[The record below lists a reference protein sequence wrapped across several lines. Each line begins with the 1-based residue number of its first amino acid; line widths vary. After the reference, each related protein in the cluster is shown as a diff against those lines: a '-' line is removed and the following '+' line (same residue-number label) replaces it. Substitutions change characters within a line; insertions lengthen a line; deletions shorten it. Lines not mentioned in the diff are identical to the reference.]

1 MTRSYRPAPPIE
13 RVVLL
18 NDRGDATGVADKAT
32 VHTGDTP
39 LHLAFSSYVFDLHD
53 QLLITR
59 RAATKRTWPAVWTN
73 SCCGH
78 PLPGESLPGAIR
90 RRLAAELGLT
100 PDRVDLILPGFRY
113 RAAMADGTVEN
124 EICPVYR
131 VQVDQQPRPNSD
143 EVDAIRWLSWEQFV
157 RDVTAGVIA
166 PVSPWC
172 RSQLGYLTKLG
183 PCPAV
188 SRCATRQR
196 CGASCSRSACT
207 AWAHTVSAWPPICP
221 SSKASAN
228 SKVGSRWR
236 CGRSP
241 SLPCCTT

>member
-100 PDRVDLILPGFRY
+100 PDRVDLDPAGVPLPGRY
-113 RAAMADGTVEN
+113 GRWHRGKRDL
-124 EICPVYR
+124 
-131 VQVDQQPRPNSD
+131 PRLP
-143 EVDAIRWLSWEQFV
+143 
-157 RDVTAGVIA
+157 
-166 PVSPWC
+166 SP
-172 RSQLGYLTKLG
+172 G
-183 PCPAV
+183 
-188 SRCATRQR
+188 
-196 CGASCSRSACT
+196 
-207 AWAHTVSAWPPICP
+207 
-221 SSKASAN
+221 
-228 SKVGSRWR
+228 
-236 CGRSP
+236 
-241 SLPCCTT
+241 

>member
-59 RAATKRTWPAVWTN
+59 RTATKRTWPAVWTN

-183 PCPAV
+183 PCPAQWPV
-188 SRCATRQR
+188 ADDCRLPKA
-196 CGASCSRSACT
+196 
-207 AWAHTVSAWPPICP
+207 AHG
-221 SSKASAN
+221 N
-228 SKVGSRWR
+228 
-236 CGRSP
+236 
-241 SLPCCTT
+241 

>member
-172 RSQLGYLTKLG
+172 RSQLGYLTKL
-183 PCPAV
+183 
-188 SRCATRQR
+188 
-196 CGASCSRSACT
+196 
-207 AWAHTVSAWPPICP
+207 
-221 SSKASAN
+221 
-228 SKVGSRWR
+228 
-236 CGRSP
+236 
-241 SLPCCTT
+241 

>member
-78 PLPGESLPGAIR
+78 PAWRIATRRHTAAARCRTRTDPRSGRSDPAGVPLPGRYGRWHRGKRDLP
-90 RRLAAELGLT
+90 RL
-100 PDRVDLILPGFRY
+100 PSPG
-113 RAAMADGTVEN
+113 
-124 EICPVYR
+124 
-131 VQVDQQPRPNSD
+131 
-143 EVDAIRWLSWEQFV
+143 
-157 RDVTAGVIA
+157 
-166 PVSPWC
+166 
-172 RSQLGYLTKLG
+172 
-183 PCPAV
+183 
-188 SRCATRQR
+188 
-196 CGASCSRSACT
+196 
-207 AWAHTVSAWPPICP
+207 
-221 SSKASAN
+221 
-228 SKVGSRWR
+228 
-236 CGRSP
+236 
-241 SLPCCTT
+241 

>member
-78 PLPGESLPGAIR
+78 PLPGESHARCYR
-90 RRLAAELGLT
+90 RRNRPGIPLVPLTTGL
-100 PDRVDLILPGFRY
+100 PDQTWT
-113 RAAMADGTVEN
+113 MSGTVA
-124 EICPVYR
+124 R
-131 VQVDQQPRPNSD
+131 GR
-143 EVDAIRWLSWEQFV
+143 RL
-157 RDVTAGVIA
+157 
-166 PVSPWC
+166 
-172 RSQLGYLTKLG
+172 
-183 PCPAV
+183 PATE
-188 SRCATRQR
+188 SRT
-196 CGASCSRSACT
+196 
-207 AWAHTVSAWPPICP
+207 W
-221 SSKASAN
+221 
-228 SKVGSRWR
+228 
-236 CGRSP
+236 
-241 SLPCCTT
+241 

>member
-124 EICPVYR
+124 EICPAESR
-131 VQVDQQPRPNSD
+131 LTNSPG
-143 EVDAIRWLSWEQFV
+143 RT
-157 RDVTAGVIA
+157 RT
-166 PVSPWC
+166 
-172 RSQLGYLTKLG
+172 RST
-183 PCPAV
+183 
-188 SRCATRQR
+188 
-196 CGASCSRSACT
+196 RSAGCPGNNSC
-207 AWAHTVSAWPPICP
+207 AMLPP
-221 SSKASAN
+221 A
-228 SKVGSRWR
+228 
-236 CGRSP
+236 
-241 SLPCCTT
+241 

>member
-143 EVDAIRWLSWEQFV
+143 EVDAIRWLSWE
-157 RDVTAGVIA
+157 
-166 PVSPWC
+166 
-172 RSQLGYLTKLG
+172 
-183 PCPAV
+183 
-188 SRCATRQR
+188 
-196 CGASCSRSACT
+196 
-207 AWAHTVSAWPPICP
+207 
-221 SSKASAN
+221 
-228 SKVGSRWR
+228 
-236 CGRSP
+236 
-241 SLPCCTT
+241 

>member
-78 PLPGESLPGAIR
+78 PCPANRYPAPYGGGSL
-90 RRLAAELGLT
+90 
-100 PDRVDLILPGFRY
+100 
-113 RAAMADGTVEN
+113 
-124 EICPVYR
+124 
-131 VQVDQQPRPNSD
+131 PNSD
-143 EVDAIRWLSWEQFV
+143 
-157 RDVTAGVIA
+157 
-166 PVSPWC
+166 
-172 RSQLGYLTKLG
+172 
-183 PCPAV
+183 
-188 SRCATRQR
+188 
-196 CGASCSRSACT
+196 
-207 AWAHTVSAWPPICP
+207 
-221 SSKASAN
+221 
-228 SKVGSRWR
+228 
-236 CGRSP
+236 
-241 SLPCCTT
+241 

>member
-100 PDRVDLILPGFRY
+100 PDRVDLIRGSATGPLWP
-113 RAAMADGTVEN
+113 MA
-124 EICPVYR
+124 
-131 VQVDQQPRPNSD
+131 
-143 EVDAIRWLSWEQFV
+143 
-157 RDVTAGVIA
+157 
-166 PVSPWC
+166 PWK
-172 RSQLGYLTKLG
+172 T
-183 PCPAV
+183 
-188 SRCATRQR
+188 
-196 CGASCSRSACT
+196 RSAPST
-207 AWAHTVSAWPPICP
+207 ESRLTNSPGRTRTRSTRSAGCPGNNSCAMLPP
-221 SSKASAN
+221 A
-228 SKVGSRWR
+228 
-236 CGRSP
+236 
-241 SLPCCTT
+241 

>member
-157 RDVTAGVIA
+157 RDAESAAPLGVAAASSAFEQGELVDGLISAIRVLSAGIA
-166 PVSPWC
+166 P
-172 RSQLGYLTKLG
+172 G
-183 PCPAV
+183 
-188 SRCATRQR
+188 
-196 CGASCSRSACT
+196 
-207 AWAHTVSAWPPICP
+207 
-221 SSKASAN
+221 
-228 SKVGSRWR
+228 
-236 CGRSP
+236 
-241 SLPCCTT
+241 